1 MPQITPQ
8 QDGNIMIATGSS
20 RTAAKWKNKTQTW
33 GGFLTQISETT
44 RTRETLAEYKQMP
57 KTKQDT
63 VKDVGG
69 FVGGWLKQGR
79 RRADSL
85 THRTLITLDADFA
98 TAGLLGD
105 FELLFGNAAAVYSTH
120 KHTPEAPRLRLIVP
134 LTRAVTGDE
143 YQAASRKLAETLG
156 IDLFDDT
163 TYQPTRLM
171 YWPST
176 SQDGEYVFDC
186 CDGPFLD
193 PDTLLAQYPDWRDA
207 SYWPESS
214 RCVGVRRATAD
225 KQGDPTEKPG
235 LVGAFCRCYDIEA
248 AIEAFLPEKYTACD
262 MPRRYTYV
270 GGSTAAGLV
279 VYDGGLFA
287 YSNHATDPASGR
299 LCNAF
304 DLVRLHLYGAED
316 SEAAPDTPVNRLPS
330 YTKMVDFARR
340 DDKVKHLLAM
350 ERLDKAREDFDLPD
364 DDGGEWMKLL
374 AVDKRGQPEPT
385 INNVFLILTH
395 DPALKG
401 CLAYNAF
408 KDRLV
413 TVSPLPWRGIN
424 DPVNG
429 DTWTD
434 ADDSELRRYLELG
447 YTITG
452 KERIMDGIAAV
463 SRQHIIHPVL
473 DYLEA
478 LDWDGVERLDTLL
491 VDYLGAP
498 DTDYTRAVTRKA
510 FTAAVARII
519 RPGCKFDYVLV
530 MSGPQGRGKSTLV
543 SRMSCGWYTDSLA
556 GIGTKEAYE
565 GIQGYWLV
573 ELGELAAMKK
583 TEIETTKNFISKQV
597 DSYRAP
603 YGRRVEDHP
612 RQCVFFGTTNS
623 TTFLRDDT
631 GNRRFWPV
639 RLQEETPTRSVWNDL
654 TPDTVAQLWAEA
666 VTRYNEGEEL
676 TLPDDLAAFAREQQ
690 EQFTEDDPRAG
701 EIALYLDT
709 LLPESWERMD
719 KDRRQG
725 WFMEGHEVREAGANS
740 RQRVCIA
747 EIWNEHFQQ
756 RGGALDRLKTNDLL
770 SIMRRMRGWQE
781 EPKRQRCG
789 PYGLQKCFVRVSQ
802 EIE

>member
-1 MPQITPQ
+1 MPQIDPKH
-8 QDGNIMIATGSS
+8 DGNISIATGSS
-20 RTAAKWKNKTQTW
+20 RTASKWKNKSQTW
-33 GGFLTQISETT
+33 GAFLTQISETT
-44 RTRETLAEYKQMP
+44 RTRETLAEYRKMP
-57 KTKQDT
+57 KTQQDS

-79 RRADSL
+79 RKADSL
-85 THRTLITLDADFA
+85 THRSLITLDADFA
-98 TAGLLGD
+98 TADLLGS

-134 LTRAVTGDE
+134 LTRAVSGDE
-143 YQAASRKLAETLG
+143 YQAASRKLAEALG

-176 SQDGEYVFDC
+176 STDGEYIFDY
-186 CDGPFLD
+186 CDGAFLD
-193 PDTLLAQYPDWRDA
+193 PDSLLELYPDWRDA

-225 KQGDPTEKPG
+225 KQGNPLEKPG
-235 LVGAFCRCYDIEA
+235 VVGAFCRCYDIEA
-248 AIEAFLPEKYTACD
+248 AIEAFLSDKYAACD
-262 MPRRYTYV
+262 LPNRYTYA

-279 VYDGGLFA
+279 VYDDGLFA
-287 YSNHATDPASGR
+287 YSNHATDPAGGR

-304 DLVRLHLYGAED
+304 DLVRLHLYAEED
-316 SEAAPDTPVNRLPS
+316 VDAAPDTPINRLPS
-330 YTKMVDFARR
+330 YTKMVDFARS
-340 DDKVKHLLAM
+340 DDKVKHLLAA
-350 ERLDKAREDFDLPD
+350 ERLEKARGDFDLPED
-364 DDGGEWMKLL
+364 DGEWMKLL
-374 AVDKRGQPEPT
+374 AVNKRGEPEPT
-385 INNVFLILTH
+385 INNVYIILTN

-401 CLAYNAF
+401 CLAFNAF

-413 TVSPLPWRGIN
+413 TAQPLPWRGVT
-424 DPVNG
+424 DTVNG

-463 SRQHIIHPVL
+463 SRQHIIHPVRDFL
-473 DYLEA
+473 DALE
-478 LDWDGVERLDTLL
+478 WDGVERLDTLL
-491 VDYLGAP
+491 VNYLGAA
-498 DTDYTRAVTRKA
+498 DTEYTRAVTRKA
-510 FTAAVARII
+510 FTAAVARIY

-573 ELGELAAMKK
+573 ELGELAAMRKL
-583 TEIETTKNFISKQV
+583 EIETTKNFISKQV

-639 RLQEETPTRSVWNDL
+639 RLQEEQPTLSVWNDL
-654 TPDTVAQLWAEA
+654 RPDVVAQLWAEA
-666 VTRYNEGEEL
+666 VQRYHEGEVL

-701 EIALYLDT
+701 EIGLYLDT
-709 LLPESWERMD
+709 LLPADWHAKD
-719 KDRRQG
+719 KDDRRLWLRDALASG
-725 WFMEGHEVREAGANS
+725 VGTVR
-740 RQRVCIA
+740 RDRVCIA
-747 EIWNEHFQQ
+747 EIWQEHL
-756 RGGALDRLKTNDLL
+756 GKDLATMKRQEASEL
-770 SIMRRMRGWQE
+770 RAIMRQMPGWE
-781 EPKRQRCG
+781 EAHKKQKCG
-789 PYGLQKCFVRVSQ
+789 PYGTQRCFERVAV
-802 EIE
+802 E